1 MRYHGV
7 YPKIAVVIYLNEK
20 KWCQSRGLGV
30 SRFQNVEVLCTSLL
44 STAAAEKHQAC
55 LGSWCLRGSGFII
68 FIYRSEFFEAKVT
81 WHILNLCFLFF
92 SLDSL
97 TFREATYS
105 QRRFQL
111 EWWLIAGMGNKWITL
126 SWWKI
131 TMFGF
136 KASIP
141 TSITPKN
148 GQALQALQAL
158 FYSPNPWC
166 PFPTGL
172 WRKRG
177 GRF

>member
-20 KWCQSRGLGV
+20 NLCQRFGDWGYPIFKTLRSSALRCCQLQQLKSIRPV
-30 SRFQNVEVLCTSLL
+30 SG
-44 STAAAEKHQAC
+44 HDAC
-55 LGSWCLRGSGFII
+55 GALAISGFII

-111 EWWLIAGMGNKWITL
+111 E
-126 SWWKI
+126 
-131 TMFGF
+131 
-136 KASIP
+136 
-141 TSITPKN
+141 
-148 GQALQALQAL
+148 
-158 FYSPNPWC
+158 
-166 PFPTGL
+166 
-172 WRKRG
+172 
-177 GRF
+177 